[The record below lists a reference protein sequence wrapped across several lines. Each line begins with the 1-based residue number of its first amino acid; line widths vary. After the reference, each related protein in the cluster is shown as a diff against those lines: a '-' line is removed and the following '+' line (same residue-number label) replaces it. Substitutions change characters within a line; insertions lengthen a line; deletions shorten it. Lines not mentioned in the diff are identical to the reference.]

1 MLGGFDMRKL
11 VLIALVVGAAL
22 VATACSSGSSLTGKT
37 WQWTAMT
44 TTTPTSQSVVPAD
57 QQANYTIEFKSD
69 GTFASKVDCNQVG
82 GSYTTTASGGLTI
95 VPGPSTLVACPEGSM
110 APSFLAGLSSAASYA
125 IADGALTI
133 TTQEASTLTFQ

>member
-1 MLGGFDMRKL
+1 VRKRL
-11 VLIALVVGAAL
+11 TVVLVLAAVLIA
-22 VATACSSGSSLTGKT
+22 ACSSGSSLTGKT

-44 TTTPTSQSVVPAD
+44 TTTPTSQSVVPTD
-57 QQANYTIEFKSD
+57 QQASYTVEFKTD

-110 APSFLAGLSSAASYA
+110 GTIFLTGLSSAASYA
-125 IADGALTI
+125 ITDGTLKI
-133 TTQEASTLTFQ
+133 TTQDASTLSFK